1 MNKMKNNFIL
11 ILIRVFAF
19 YYFQDCDLLFNF
31 YMDNIKLFLNIN
43 YNNIK

>member
-31 YMDNIKLFLNIN
+31 YMIVYVFCYLNL
-43 YNNIK
+43 